1 MRIHDE
7 TPEKN
12 VFGDA
17 FTGPGWRLFRRGLAL
32 TVEPSMGV
40 IASGAER
47 LWGLQDVSRLANG
60 EVEDIDSRMRAEV
73 GYGMDAWG
81 GLLTPYAG
89 LSVSEGG
96 NGAYRL
102 GSRFKMGE
110 RLSMSLEFDVRERVN
125 DDPVHGIFLR
135 GSVRW

>member
-1 MRIHDE
+1 
-7 TPEKN
+7 
-12 VFGDA
+12 
-17 FTGPGWRLFRRGLAL
+17 
-32 TVEPSMGV
+32 MGV
-40 IASGAER
+40 ISSGADR
-47 LWGLQDVSRLANG
+47 LWGLQDVLRLVNG

-96 NGAYRL
+96 NGTYRL

-110 RLSMSLEFDVRERVN
+110 SLSMSLEFDVRERVN
-125 DDPVHGIFLR
+125 DDPAHGIFLR